1 MSASTELPDA
11 GENTGQ
17 NASLP
22 PDLSTGADRL
32 LHALAAEPPDRRT
45 CNRIRQAFPVMAEA
59 ELRGERIA
67 RAFPTEAAHLD
78 ACESCALE
86 YGELLDALLAL
97 ESAAGVTPDAPA
109 PSLPTHLLTAL
120 RIRRWVAATAAQVLQ
135 KTLRNYGNVET
146 QLATWLDDLAT
157 GPLSIAAQKEPQM
170 ALAFGGENSE
180 LPLIQ
185 ATWFAA
191 QVLAEQY
198 TVDDLRALQSRGALA
213 GQVRQVAERVARQL
227 PQKQRGAFV
236 EVFVAQALAD
246 PAEVIGM
253 GRTQ

>member
-1 MSASTELPDA
+1 MSESTEMPDA
-11 GENTGQ
+11 GQSAGLT
-17 NASLP
+17 
-22 PDLSTGADRL
+22 PDLSAGAGRL
-32 LHALAAEPPDRRT
+32 LSALDTAPTDRRL
-45 CNRIRQAFPVMAEA
+45 CNRIRVAFPAMAEA

-67 RAFPTEAAHLD
+67 QLFPVETAHLD

-97 ESAAGVTPDAPA
+97 EAAAGVTPDAPA
-109 PSLPTHLLTAL
+109 PSLPAHLLAAL
-120 RIRRWVAATAAQVLQ
+120 RIRRWVAATAGQVLQ

-146 QLATWLDDLAT
+146 QLAAWLEDLAS
-157 GPLSIAAQKEPQM
+157 GPLSAATPREPQL

-198 TVDDLRALQSRGALA
+198 TVDELHALQTSGALA

-227 PQKQRGAFV
+227 PQKQRSTFV

-246 PAEVIGM
+246 PGEVIGM